1 MKAKP
6 FLIGLTAG
14 IVGGAIATILSA
26 PQSGKQLRTNITSF
40 STSTKERL
48 NDVNFQTKN
57 VKQSF
62 SNLSNE
68 VKNNIPQIIKELS
81 QSFTSF
87 KQQIEPETALLKQEI
102 EGLQKSIG
110 EIEQNLSQFTEK
122 DEKQKQV

>member
-26 PQSGKQLRTNITSF
+26 PQSGKQLRTNISSF

>member
-26 PQSGKQLRTNITSF
+26 PQSGKELRTNITSF

>member
-14 IVGGAIATILSA
+14 IIGGAIATIFST
-26 PQSGKQLRTNITSF
+26 PQSGKELRANITNF
-40 STSTKERL
+40 SANTKGQID
-48 NDVNFQTKN
+48 DVNAQAQG
-57 VKQSF
+57 VMQSF
-62 SNLSNE
+62 TNLSNE

-102 EGLQKSIG
+102 EGLQKSIS
-110 EIEQNLSQFTEK
+110 EIEQNLPQFNEK
-122 DEKQKQV
+122 KDK